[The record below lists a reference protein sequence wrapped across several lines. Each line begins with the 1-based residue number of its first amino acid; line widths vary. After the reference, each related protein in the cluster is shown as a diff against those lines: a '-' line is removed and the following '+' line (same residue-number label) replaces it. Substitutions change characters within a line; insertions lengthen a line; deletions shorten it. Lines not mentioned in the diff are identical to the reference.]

1 MEKDKSRSEEAD
13 HNYCVLGLYCS
24 GYSRPTVSWSF
35 VNVIIDGLR
44 DDCVIVPVV
53 KGEFWI
59 GLTANFVVLLLFS
72 HRKS

>member
-1 MEKDKSRSEEAD
+1 MTDPTRSGEAYD
-13 HNYCVLGLYCS
+13 NDCVLGLYWPS
-24 GYSRPTVSWSF
+24 VSWSF

-53 KGEFWI
+53 KGEFWT